1 MLVAASLGLE
11 TRLVT
16 ELTVYVPRSR
26 ARLCRVWQWPWY
38 GNDNLVRGVA
48 MTRVQAIF
56 GLSSWIRI
64 LLLYHC
70 TIENEVK
77 S

>member
-1 MLVAASLGLE
+1 MLVAASLDLE

-26 ARLCRVWQWPWY
+26 ARLCRVRQWPRY
-38 GNDNLVRGVA
+38 GNDDLVRGVA
-48 MTRVQAIF
+48 TTRTQAIF

-70 TIENEVK
+70 IIENEVK